1 MKLGTLSKI
10 ATDAAEELKKAVSD
24 EDEYNG
30 CPMEAAEE
38 LIQVRKVIRN
48 KAPNM
53 INEFDGI
60 IIGC

>member
-38 LIQVRKVIRN
+38 LIQSTKSRAR
-48 KAPNM
+48 
-53 INEFDGI
+53 
-60 IIGC
+60 